1 MELNIKADLFNN
13 KQNNVMKE
21 MNNEIETINN
31 NNYKNKDISFFPN
44 VTIDINSILIINSNE
59 IVLIGKLLSHMN
71 LILSTLEYE
80 SYLNINKLCYVYVF
94 NVSTIKL
101 ILNELN
107 ILKQNSLYSFK
118 YTINLNTCFIYHPD
132 KEDNKYAIEFS
143 IALKSYILFFNKF
156 KYKENML
163 VNIDSNG
170 NQSEK
175 IILQELFIF
184 LKSTIYDNS
193 KPQKSCVDLY
203 LCLCNESNQE
213 NTLNKREFLSL
224 LASNSICVLLNS
236 NNKNLQLDSPEI
248 EFLFENNITFSFV
261 SIESYFSNN
270 VNLSLLVNFIK
281 DFMIKIQISSFDS
294 EQISDKLTIVDL
306 SRITKRIIKFRDE
319 EYKIDDIIN
328 NENYIIIEIK

>member
-1 MELNIKADLFNN
+1 
-13 KQNNVMKE
+13 
-21 MNNEIETINN
+21 
-31 NNYKNKDISFFPN
+31 
-44 VTIDINSILIINSNE
+44 
-59 IVLIGKLLSHMN
+59 MN